1 MNINLLKMFSG
12 HVITISKMS
21 ESAKLQLLN
30 YVEEGDEYQV
40 KGFLLDGVIMKEPKD
55 VICEEIIDQRF
66 YASEL
71 PGKIKDFERYWTKLL
86 S

>member
-12 HVITISKMS
+12 HVITTSEMS

-30 YVEEGDEYQV
+30 YVEEADEYQV

-55 VICEEIIDQRF
+55 VICEEIVDQRF

-71 PGKIKDFERYWTKLL
+71 PEKIKDFERYWTKLL